1 LSFRIGKHDTFCV
14 SEERRAIVKKN
25 VGGIDSIIRTALEVV
40 AALVGFFVSMSMG
53 PRLVAFLIA
62 VVLLFTGIY
71 GFCPIWSALGIS
83 TYKEKKA

>member
-1 LSFRIGKHDTFCV
+1 MQ
-14 SEERRAIVKKN
+14 KN
-25 VGGIDSIIRTALEVV
+25 VGGIDGIIRTALGVI
-40 AALVGFFVSMSMG
+40 AALVGFFASMSMG
-53 PRLVAFLIA
+53 LRIVALLIA

>member
-1 LSFRIGKHDTFCV
+1 M
-14 SEERRAIVKKN
+14 KKN
-25 VGGIDSIIRTALEVV
+25 VGGIDSIIRTALGVV
-40 AALVGFFVSMSMG
+40 AALAGFFVTMSMG
-53 PRLVAFLIA
+53 LRIVALLIA

>member
-1 LSFRIGKHDTFCV
+1 M
-14 SEERRAIVKKN
+14 KKN
-25 VGGIDSIIRTALEVV
+25 VGGIDSIIRTALGVV
-40 AALVGFFVSMSMG
+40 AAVVGFLVSMSTG
-53 PRLVAFLIA
+53 LRIVALVIA